1 MNTTKK
7 IQSALISV
15 FDKNGL
21 EPIVK
26 ELHKNN
32 VTIYSTGGTE
42 TFIKNLNIPVVP
54 VEDVTSYPSILG
66 GRVKTLH
73 PKIFG
78 GILNRQDN
86 PSDVQQMGEFAIPQ
100 IDLVIVDLY
109 PFEKTVASSASEA
122 DIIEKIDI
130 GGISLIRAAAKNFKD
145 TVIVA
150 SVDEYETF
158 LNFYKEANGATTLT
172 QRKYLATKA
181 FHTSS
186 HYDGAIFNYFN
197 QEAEENILKISHNEG
212 QTLRYGENPH
222 QKGYFFG
229 NFDELFTKI
238 HGKELSYNNLLD
250 VDAAVNLM
258 NEFKGDAPTFAILK
272 HNNACGVAQKPTMKE
287 AYLAALAGD
296 PTSAFGGVLIANG
309 TIDKDTAAEI
319 NQLFCEVVI
328 APSFDDDAVI
338 ILQEKKNRILLI
350 IKDIELPTTQVR
362 TCLNGILF
370 QDKDNVTDTKEH
382 LTNVTTLVPTN
393 EQAEDLLFASKICKH
408 TKSNTIV
415 LAKGKQLCASGTG
428 QTSRVDALRQ
438 AIEKANSFNFDLS
451 GAVMAS
457 DAFFPF
463 PDCVEIAG
471 NAGIKAVIQPGGSIK
486 DQLSIDYCNEH
497 QIAMVNTGIRHFK
510 H

>member
-238 HGKELSYNNLLD
+238 HGKDLSYNNLLD

-328 APSFDDDAVI
+328 APSFDDDAVV

-350 IKDIELPTTQVR
+350 IKDIELPKTQVR

-393 EQAEDLLFASKICKH
+393 EQVEDLLFASKICKH

-438 AIEKANSFNFDLS
+438 AIEKANSFNFDLN